1 MTEYLSDVDREYCLL
16 ICLSI
21 RNTITALE
29 VVPIGT
35 LDAALVTP
43 REVFKSAILSNS
55 ASIILAHAH
64 PSGDTTPSKEDVELT
79 ERVKNAGEI
88 LGIELLDHIIVAG
101 GKQFGLRKNGLM

>member
-1 MTEYLSDVDREYCLL
+1 MKRLNVISLRMVRESTYPYKTDKIRCPEDAYKLVTEYLSDVDREYCLL

-64 PSGDTTPSKEDVELT
+64 P
-79 ERVKNAGEI
+79 
-88 LGIELLDHIIVAG
+88 
-101 GKQFGLRKNGLM
+101 